1 MEKPQVR
8 VVQNQEVE
16 STREITGSEA
26 EEILRKYGH
35 GQPQQFSTRQEETP
49 IEQPGLSFEEMIAQQ
64 EQKERDEK
72 LRRQQQM
79 SGPRP
84 ATFNGQNGYD
94 SEIKYGSDESG
105 FGFKIEI
112 ITDMKLPKY

>member
-1 MEKPQVR
+1 MEKPIVKIIEEQ
-8 VVQNQEVE
+8 QVE
-16 STREITGSEA
+16 STREVTGSEA

-35 GQPQQFSTRQEETP
+35 AQQFSTRQEETP
-49 IEQPGLSFEEMIAQQ
+49 VQQPGLTFEEMLAQQ
-64 EQKERDEK
+64 ELKEKNEK
-72 LRRQQQM
+72 LRKQQQM

-84 ATFNGQNGYD
+84 TTFGGQNGYD
-94 SEIKYGSDESG
+94 TEVKYGSDESG